1 MADEM
6 TAILADFDAFFF
18 PTTTLHYLDAFV
30 FGVEAHEVQFAQ
42 NPSI

>member
-6 TAILADFDAFFF
+6 TAILADFDAIF
-18 PTTTLHYLDAFV
+18 PTTTTLLLGCIV

>member
-6 TAILADFDAFFF
+6 TAILADFF